1 MEALPHASLISV
13 HSQDDRLTV
22 AGRGAW
28 TSDYADELELAVD
41 DTVRTYG
48 NAKGVKIDLA
58 GVERMDTF
66 GAVLLERLRRAFAGG
81 GAEPKVDGLSPRYA
95 VLIDEMARMGKD
107 PLPPKR
113 RHEAILERFGHE
125 VVNVLKDA
133 LALLNFVGATVAA
146 IGRVLLRPKT
156 FRFTS
161 MVNQLDRV
169 GFRAVPIILL
179 ITFLIGCILAQ
190 QGIFNF
196 RRFGADIYV
205 VDMVGVLVLR
215 ELGVLIVSI
224 MIAGRSGSAYTAE
237 LGSMR
242 MREEIDALRVM
253 GFDPIE
259 VLVVP
264 RLLALI
270 IALPLLTFLGSMAAI
285 LGAGLVSW
293 GYGGITPDVFL
304 DRLKQAIDL
313 DQFKVGMYKAPF
325 MAATIGIVACMEGM
339 RVGGSAESLGEHT
352 TASVVKAIFLVIV
365 MDGVFAMFF
374 AAIDM

>member
-1 MEALPHASLISV
+1 MPHTSLISV
-13 HSQDDRLTV
+13 HTQDDRLTV

-28 TSDYADELELAVD
+28 TSEHANELEHAVSE
-41 DTVRTYG
+41 TVAAY
-48 NAKGVKIDLA
+48 ASPKQVDFDLA

-66 GAVLLERLRRAFAGG
+66 GALLFERLRRAWDEKGIATSIQ
-81 GAEPKVDGLSPRYA
+81 GLAPRYKI
-95 VLIDEMARMGKD
+95 LLEEMARAGRD
-107 PLPPKR
+107 ARPAPR
-113 RHEAILERFGHE
+113 RQEAMLERFGHE
-125 VVNVLKDA
+125 VVNTGADA
-133 LALLNFVGATVAA
+133 LALLNFIGATIAA
-146 IGRVLLRPKT
+146 MLRVMAKPRT
-156 FRFTS
+156 FRFTA

-196 RRFGADIYV
+196 RRFGAEIYV

-215 ELGVLIVSI
+215 ELGVLIVAI

-242 MREEIDALRVM
+242 MREEMDALRVM

-264 RLLALI
+264 RIMALV

-285 LGAGLVSW
+285 FGAGLVSW
-293 GYGGITPDVFL
+293 GYGGITPEIFMQ
-304 DRLKQAIDL
+304 RLKSAIDL
-313 DQFKVGMYKAPF
+313 DQFNVGMIKAPF
-325 MAATIGIVACMEGM
+325 MAATIGIVACLEGM
-339 RVGGSAESLGEHT
+339 RVGGSAESLGAHT

-374 AAIDM
+374 AAINM

>member
-1 MEALPHASLISV
+1 MPHASLISV

-28 TSDYADELELAVD
+28 TSEYADELELAVD
-41 DTVRTYG
+41 DTAHAYQ
-48 NAKGVKIDLA
+48 NPKGVNIDLA

-66 GAVLLERLRRAFAGG
+66 GALLLERLRRSWKNKGV
-81 GAEPKVDGLSPRYA
+81 EPSVTGLSPRYA
-95 VLIDEMARMGKD
+95 VLIEEMQRTG
-107 PLPPKR
+107 LEQPPPQR
-113 RHEAILERFGHE
+113 RHEAMLERFGHE
-125 VVNVLKDA
+125 VVNVTKDA
-133 LALLNFVGATVAA
+133 LALLNFVGAVVAA
-146 IGRVLLRPKT
+146 MGRVLMRPRS

-161 MVNQLDRV
+161 MVNQMDRV

-253 GFDPIE
+253 GFDPVE

-264 RLLALI
+264 RILALI
-270 IALPLLTFLGSMAAI
+270 ISLPLLTFIGSMAAI
-285 LGAGLVSW
+285 FGAGLVSW

-304 DRLKQAIDL
+304 RRLKDAIDM
-313 DQFKVGMYKAPF
+313 DQFNVGMLKAPF
-325 MAATIGIVACMEGM
+325 MAATIGVVACLEGL
-339 RVGGSAESLGEHT
+339 RVGGSAESLGAHT

-365 MDGVFAMFF
+365 MDGLFAMFF

>member
-1 MEALPHASLISV
+1 MPHAALISV

-28 TSDYADELELAVD
+28 TSEYADELEQAVD
-41 DTVRTYG
+41 DAVRS
-48 NAKGVKIDLA
+48 NAHPKGVDIDLA
-58 GVERMDTF
+58 AVERMDTF
-66 GAVLLERLRRAFAGG
+66 GALLFERLRRAWQGEG
-81 GAEPKVDGLSPRYA
+81 VEPRVQGLAPRYK
-95 VLIDEMARMGKD
+95 VLIEEMGRMGQE
-107 PLPPKR
+107 PPPPKR
-113 RHEAILERFGHE
+113 RHEEILERFGHE
-125 VVNVLKDA
+125 VVNVAQDA
-133 LALLNFVGATVAA
+133 LALLNFIGATVAA
-146 IGRVLLRPKT
+146 MLRVAARPRS
-156 FRFTS
+156 FRFTA

-264 RLLALI
+264 RILALI
-270 IALPLLTFLGSMAAI
+270 IALPLLTFIGSMSAI
-285 LGAGLVSW
+285 FGAGLVSW

-313 DQFKVGMYKAPF
+313 DQFNVGMLKAPF
-325 MAATIGIVACMEGM
+325 MAATIGIVACLEGM
-339 RVGGSAESLGEHT
+339 RVGGSAESLGAHT

-374 AAIDM
+374 AAINM

>member
-1 MEALPHASLISV
+1 MPHTSLISV
-13 HSQDDRLTV
+13 HTQDDRLTV

-28 TSDYADELELAVD
+28 TSEHADELEQAVTS
-41 DTVRTYG
+41 TVATY
-48 NAKGVKIDLA
+48 KSPKSVTFDLS

-66 GAVLLERLRRAFAGG
+66 GALLFERLRRAWGDLG
-81 GAEPKVDGLSPRYA
+81 VDTSISGLAPRYKI
-95 VLIDEMARMGKD
+95 LLEEMVRAGRD
-107 PLPPKR
+107 PRPAPR
-113 RHEAILERFGHE
+113 RQEGFLERFGHE
-125 VVNVLKDA
+125 VVNTAADA
-133 LALLNFVGATVAA
+133 LALLNFIGATIAA
-146 IGRVLLRPKT
+146 MMRVVLKPRS
-156 FRFTS
+156 FRFTA

-169 GFRAVPIILL
+169 GLRAVPIIVL

-196 RRFGADIYV
+196 RRFGAEIYV

-215 ELGVLIVSI
+215 ELGVLIVAI

-242 MREEIDALRVM
+242 MREEMDALRVM

-264 RLLALI
+264 RITALI
-270 IALPLLTFLGSMAAI
+270 IALPLLTFIGSMAAI
-285 LGAGLVSW
+285 FGAGLVSW
-293 GYGGITPDVFL
+293 GYGGITPEIFMQ
-304 DRLKQAIDL
+304 RLKSAIDL
-313 DQFKVGMYKAPF
+313 DQFNVGMIKAPF
-325 MAATIGIVACMEGM
+325 MAATIGIVACLEGM
-339 RVGGSAESLGEHT
+339 RVGGSAESLGAHT

-374 AAIDM
+374 AAIKM